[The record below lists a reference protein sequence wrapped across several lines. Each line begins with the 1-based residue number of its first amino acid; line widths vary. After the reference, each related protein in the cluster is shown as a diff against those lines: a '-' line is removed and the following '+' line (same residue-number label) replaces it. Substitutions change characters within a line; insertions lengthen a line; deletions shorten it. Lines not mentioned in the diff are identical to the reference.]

1 MMKKRVSDLPLQRK
15 IGLAIGATLVL
26 VAVVFWVLLVLLQ
39 RMHYQNAVRQSER
52 YLEMLVERES
62 APFANELFEK
72 RIRALDLRTREIL
85 SLEGI
90 LSVTLYAADGLSLV
104 HHDRAGHSVPEEKER
119 RIPPPKAPKTL
130 KGAWQGLPALIYEA
144 PIFAVAEPFGSIRIL
159 YSLAEME
166 RQRRLSY
173 FAAGGLLAITFL
185 IMFLVLNRVL
195 SVTVSRPLRALKD
208 AMERIEMEGPGE
220 KISGG
225 QRDEIGDLIG
235 SFNRMSQQLQEM
247 LGKVQREVAERT
259 QAEGELRART
269 HQLEAVRGIVEEI
282 TRELDL
288 DRLLE
293 LVLRRA
299 VELTGAAGGVI
310 ALWDEAQG
318 MLLPQVSLGDFY
330 HPGLM
335 APFPKG
341 EGITGY
347 VAATRKGIIVEDYR
361 QWPGARPI
369 AVQTTP
375 VTAALAEPLLYRGE
389 LVGVINLA
397 QIEGHGSFEEH
408 HLSLLRMLGDQAA
421 IAIENARLY
430 EEAQSDAI
438 ELHTRLQQIAAA
450 QKDKEEL
457 TRQLYQ
463 AQKLEAIGT
472 LAGGIAHDFNNIL
485 VPIIMGA
492 ELALMTI
499 PVENQA
505 HPMMQKVLTAG
516 MRAKDLVQQILAFS
530 RQSDLERRP
539 MRLGSLLKET
549 IKLARASLPATIEMR
564 QSIAA
569 EKDMVLA
576 NPTQVHQVMMN
587 LFSNAGHAMREAG
600 GVLEVSLENEI
611 VGKGEELGVPLIRA
625 GHFAKLMVS
634 DTGHGMD
641 RSTLEQIFNPFF
653 TTKERGE
660 GTGLGL
666 SIVHGIIKSYE
677 GAITVKSQP
686 GQGTSFTI
694 WIPLVEAEAKDQAS
708 ESVPLPLGHERILF
722 VDDEPFIVEISRQIL
737 DRLGYRVDTRTDP
750 LEALEMFKRDPGLY
764 DLVITDMTMPKMT
777 GDRLAIELLRMRPEI
792 PILLCTG
799 FSERMTE
806 AAALEMGIKGFIMKP
821 IAVAEIARKVREAL
835 GDEKTGE

>member
-1 MMKKRVSDLPLQRK
+1 
-15 IGLAIGATLVL
+15 
-26 VAVVFWVLLVLLQ
+26 
-39 RMHYQNAVRQSER
+39 
-52 YLEMLVERES
+52 
-62 APFANELFEK
+62 
-72 RIRALDLRTREIL
+72 
-85 SLEGI
+85 
-90 LSVTLYAADGLSLV
+90 
-104 HHDRAGHSVPEEKER
+104 
-119 RIPPPKAPKTL
+119 
-130 KGAWQGLPALIYEA
+130 
-144 PIFAVAEPFGSIRIL
+144 
-159 YSLAEME
+159 
-166 RQRRLSY
+166 
-173 FAAGGLLAITFL
+173 
-185 IMFLVLNRVL
+185 
-195 SVTVSRPLRALKD
+195 
-208 AMERIEMEGPGE
+208 MERIEMEGPGE

-225 QRDEIGDLIG
+225 HRDEIGDLIG

-247 LGKVQREVAERT
+247 LGKVQREVVERT

-288 DRLLE
+288 DLLLE
-293 LVLRRA
+293 LILRRA
-299 VELTGAAGGVI
+299 VELTRAAGGVI

-375 VTAALAEPLLYRGE
+375 VTAALAEPMLYHDK
-389 LVGVINLA
+389 LVGVINVA
-397 QIEGHGSFEEH
+397 ITDQKGSFEER
-408 HLSLLRMLGDQAA
+408 HLSTLRLFAGQAA

-430 EEAQSDAI
+430 EEAQTDAI

-450 QKDKEEL
+450 QREKEEL

-485 VPIIMGA
+485 APIIMGA
-492 ELALMTI
+492 ELALMTV

-505 HPMMQKVLTAG
+505 YPMIQKVLMAG

-539 MRLGSLLKET
+539 MRLRPLLKET
-549 IKLARASLPATIEMR
+549 IKLARASLPATIEIR
-564 QSIAA
+564 QKITA

-587 LFSNAGHAMREAG
+587 LFANAGHAMRANG
-600 GVLEVSLENEI
+600 GVLEVTLEVET
-611 VGKGEELGVPLIRA
+611 VKDGRALGAPDLRA
-625 GHFAKLMVS
+625 GPFAKLMVS

-677 GAITVKSQP
+677 GEITVKSQP
-686 GQGTSFTI
+686 GQGTCFTI
-694 WIPLVEAEAKDQAS
+694 WIPLVEAEAKDQAP
-708 ESVPLPLGHERILF
+708 EPAPLPLGTERILF
-722 VDDEPFIVEISRQIL
+722 VDDEPFIIEISRQIL
-737 DRLGYRVDTRTDP
+737 ERLGYRVDTNTDP
-750 LEALEMFKRDPGLY
+750 LSALERFKRDPGQY

-777 GDRLAIELLRMRPEI
+777 GDRLAAELMMIRPEI
-792 PILLCTG
+792 PVLLCTG

-806 AAALEMGIKGFIMKP
+806 AAALKMGIKGFIMKP
-821 IAVAEIARKVREAL
+821 MALAEIAQKIRKAL
-835 GDEKTGE
+835 GDEKAGE